1 MSEFKNPKLLLGGAI
16 IGGFTQEP
24 EDHPIMGLMGVG
36 LGAFIGSELEVVYKH
51 SNKIKSEEIMEEAA
65 DNADD
70 IKVQLD
76 GLNSNKRSAISDEII
91 IDFIDSRLEES
102 NKIKKQIRKNT
113 GDLFSKNYQ
122 AILSDNDIVLRNDNF
137 NSVDRAIKSGD
148 IDDKP
153 TKFFKH
159 GKEKE
164 LLQEGGAV
172 DKVKEAHAKTVKETG
187 AILDSYRDAVVKN
200 FKTLTGANLYDLFT
214 PEEVDLLTKGPGSV
228 EDPKTVIK
236 TIRSNPK
243 ITRDTLKALSISS
256 KRDSVQYSPDDMIYK
271 AMLEQ
276 KEIKNPKEFI
286 PHQRGEFTL
295 TQSAS
300 KEERVEAIKKHLIGE
315 LKNNEGEAERIAQN
329 IVKYSEGS
337 KIEVSDSKI
346 KITKPNERTAELSL
360 VERHMGKRVVDINGN
375 MYVPHLSNIFGT
387 TEGSISMPQGKNPA
401 IWFPGIEKF
410 APELEDRNNPKQV
423 NWMTRQ
429 VDFTP
434 VESSLIESF
443 VTGKPLEDVSLEYNK
458 HSYIGPS
465 HLVSMHHE
473 GIKEPSVDI
482 SRGVKTNKSSTVYR
496 IREDIDF
503 ETMGK
508 AVRNIELEGLA
519 HGIQSQIPAN
529 VRSQTHSI
537 TSIEARD
544 SVVSGISSHP
554 ERTSGVLNRG
564 AYIEVGGGS
573 EYNVHNAFIEA
584 THSLA
589 KKRMGSNLVG
599 ASLATV
605 GTITN
610 AGNMS
615 AGAILYGAAIGDGQT
630 LHSMSGLKSL
640 RPVTINLGDKP
651 FVATNAQSEKIDLV
665 RTAGMPTFAGGE
677 AIMYN
682 EDGAIRVPRYIDE
695 FQAFNL
701 EKKGDSYKL
710 YGRGVTK
717 VRPDSA
723 VGFKIFGDWKSNA
736 TYAPVSELNS
746 ISLANILQQ
755 KGFLKIDQAKG
766 NVYLSKPKRLKG
778 EDIAIN
784 AALKGIMDEL
794 KISPSDTEDPEVLRR
809 LIDTS
814 ANYGE
819 SNGNNYSILKDLS
832 ARSNISRVNLVG
844 RAEDMKTVSTIE
856 SIVSPYMN
864 LGRNASDT
872 VQRDALKSVLDSV
885 HAVLSK
891 STGYDVTTGV
901 VDSSKETNIAISE
914 LSELYDRY
922 KTLPKVVDSSKEANI
937 SISELS
943 ESYDRYKTL
952 PKVVDSSKEANIS
965 ISELSES
972 YDRYK
977 TLPKSD
983 FRTSL
988 RDVALGA
995 SSILMAERAINDSK
1009 FSNTAAATYMYNLG
1023 ELHYAAL
1030 GNDEQFTLNMRAGNG
1045 AVSQVTLGK
1054 DINLSEAMERALIN
1068 ISDRNKA
1075 YASSAI
1081 SSSEMYSSIRDDFRE
1096 LFFAVDDKI
1105 GNGFRIATTIAPQE
1119 GNDFLTGANH
1129 NKTTVSWM
1137 AQDAMR
1143 MNGITTEEIHRFTDG
1158 NEDAVYELKNRL
1170 AQRKTHGQTVQ
1181 STFGDNPD
1189 VARAKINQ
1197 IFSSETA
1204 DRLDTVDKY
1213 MKNIKHTEGRI
1224 SIDLQIPEGESAKR
1238 FGKFKSVSIPLI
1250 NTDYTGVT
1258 ELEDGTNV
1266 SRHIDKLKRN
1276 ILIRQVEYN
1285 EAQQNG
1291 SSKGYVEMSKRAY
1304 LNAVDEWIK
1313 YEKLTDKNVA
1323 KSAVKRSFKEGVS
1336 VSAIATTSNQERLRV
1351 SRFDKGIN
1359 AMFINQETFNALGL
1373 KDGKFNL
1380 LDTGINGI
1388 KKIVMSN
1395 NGDTALMG
1403 MSIREP
1409 ASGPLSTMVT
1419 ELYFDENLKIKGLVL
1434 AMGAPMLASQSGD
1447 LDGDKLTLGILK
1459 KSFKGFHDLYNT
1471 FKSVM
1476 VNQTDMF
1483 KGIQGEYIHGI
1494 NMKMKS
1500 MLKYT
1505 DETKPISGMDSLPE
1519 DQNKKLLD
1527 SLMKGSQRNFEAPEI
1542 TAIQQLVAKSL
1553 DLEYRKRV
1561 EAVNNMSIPTSE
1573 KIPMLKDLNMK
1584 FGLAF
1589 EAARSLQE
1597 NILKSVR
1604 RAGGKGQNESVDN
1617 LLGSANKIRSRIGKN
1632 PDAPMDELG
1641 EAIYGFT
1648 KALYDDSF
1656 TTPELKAL
1664 HDDVGTV
1671 MKESIINHGA
1681 AVNNSPTNLVGDKF
1695 MSSDKL
1701 TASYHYLSGPEN
1713 NPYLNTEVT
1722 DLIDEKTG
1730 RRIKTVEDAYLSTMA
1745 TISKNKKKLVF
1756 GGIGLA
1762 AMAFIGGA
1770 EAPNTS
1776 SPMYNAPVARTNPT
1790 LPPLEDNKSYIRQ
1803 WDNSPESITVSGRR
1817 IDNQTD
1823 ALFKQNLRSM
1833 FEGDRNARST
1843 VRFEHQGY

>member
-1 MSEFKNPKLLLGGAI
+1 M
-16 IGGFTQEP
+16 P
-24 EDHPIMGLMGVG
+24 E
-36 LGAFIGSELEVVYKH
+36 
-51 SNKIKSEEIMEEAA
+51 
-65 DNADD
+65 
-70 IKVQLD
+70 
-76 GLNSNKRSAISDEII
+76 SD
-91 IDFIDSRLEES
+91 F
-102 NKIKKQIRKNT
+102 
-113 GDLFSKNYQ
+113 
-122 AILSDNDIVLRNDNF
+122 
-137 NSVDRAIKSGD
+137 
-148 IDDKP
+148 
-153 TKFFKH
+153 
-159 GKEKE
+159 
-164 LLQEGGAV
+164 
-172 DKVKEAHAKTVKETG
+172 
-187 AILDSYRDAVVKN
+187 
-200 FKTLTGANLYDLFT
+200 
-214 PEEVDLLTKGPGSV
+214 
-228 EDPKTVIK
+228 
-236 TIRSNPK
+236 
-243 ITRDTLKALSISS
+243 
-256 KRDSVQYSPDDMIYK
+256 
-271 AMLEQ
+271 
-276 KEIKNPKEFI
+276 
-286 PHQRGEFTL
+286 
-295 TQSAS
+295 
-300 KEERVEAIKKHLIGE
+300 
-315 LKNNEGEAERIAQN
+315 
-329 IVKYSEGS
+329 
-337 KIEVSDSKI
+337 
-346 KITKPNERTAELSL
+346 RT
-360 VERHMGKRVVDINGN
+360 
-375 MYVPHLSNIFGT
+375 
-387 TEGSISMPQGKNPA
+387 
-401 IWFPGIEKF
+401 
-410 APELEDRNNPKQV
+410 
-423 NWMTRQ
+423 
-429 VDFTP
+429 
-434 VESSLIESF
+434 
-443 VTGKPLEDVSLEYNK
+443 
-458 HSYIGPS
+458 
-465 HLVSMHHE
+465 
-473 GIKEPSVDI
+473 
-482 SRGVKTNKSSTVYR
+482 
-496 IREDIDF
+496 
-503 ETMGK
+503 
-508 AVRNIELEGLA
+508 
-519 HGIQSQIPAN
+519 
-529 VRSQTHSI
+529 
-537 TSIEARD
+537 
-544 SVVSGISSHP
+544 
-554 ERTSGVLNRG
+554 
-564 AYIEVGGGS
+564 
-573 EYNVHNAFIEA
+573 
-584 THSLA
+584 
-589 KKRMGSNLVG
+589 
-599 ASLATV
+599 
-605 GTITN
+605 
-610 AGNMS
+610 
-615 AGAILYGAAIGDGQT
+615 
-630 LHSMSGLKSL
+630 GLK
-640 RPVTINLGDKP
+640 D
-651 FVATNAQSEKIDLV
+651 VATG
-665 RTAGMPTFAGGE
+665 T
-677 AIMYN
+677 
-682 EDGAIRVPRYIDE
+682 
-695 FQAFNL
+695 
-701 EKKGDSYKL
+701 
-710 YGRGVTK
+710 
-717 VRPDSA
+717 
-723 VGFKIFGDWKSNA
+723 
-736 TYAPVSELNS
+736 
-746 ISLANILQQ
+746 
-755 KGFLKIDQAKG
+755 
-766 NVYLSKPKRLKG
+766 
-778 EDIAIN
+778 
-784 AALKGIMDEL
+784 
-794 KISPSDTEDPEVLRR
+794 
-809 LIDTS
+809 
-814 ANYGE
+814 
-819 SNGNNYSILKDLS
+819 
-832 ARSNISRVNLVG
+832 
-844 RAEDMKTVSTIE
+844 
-856 SIVSPYMN
+856 
-864 LGRNASDT
+864 
-872 VQRDALKSVLDSV
+872 
-885 HAVLSK
+885 
-891 STGYDVTTGV
+891 

-922 KTLPKVVDSSKEANI
+922 KTLPE
-937 SISELS
+937 
-943 ESYDRYKTL
+943 
-952 PKVVDSSKEANIS
+952 
-965 ISELSES
+965 
-972 YDRYK
+972 
-977 TLPKSD
+977 SD
-983 FRTSL
+983 FRTGL
-988 RDVALGA
+988 KDVALGA

-1181 STFGDNPD
+1181 SAFGDNPD
-1189 VARAKINQ
+1189 VARAKIHQ
-1197 IFSSETA
+1197 VFSSETS

-1351 SRFDKGIN
+1351 SRLDKGIN
-1359 AMFINQETFNALGL
+1359 AMFINQETFNALSL
-1373 KDGKFNL
+1373 KDGKFSL

-1409 ASGPLSTMVT
+1409 ASGPLSAMVT
-1419 ELYFDENLKIKGLVL
+1419 ELYFDENLKNKGLVL

-1617 LLGSANKIRSRIGKN
+1617 LLGSVNKIRSRIGKN
-1632 PDAPMDELG
+1632 PDAPMDEIG

-1730 RRIKTVEDAYLSTMA
+1730 RRIKTVDDAYLSTMA
-1745 TISKNKKKLVF
+1745 TISKNKKKLAF

-1803 WDNSPESITVSGRR
+1803 WDNNPESITVSGRR

>member
-51 SNKIKSEEIMEEAA
+51 SNKIKSEEIMGEAV

-76 GLNSNKRSAISDEII
+76 GLNSNKRSAVSDEII

-122 AILSDNDIVLRNDNF
+122 AILSDHDIVLRNDNF
-137 NSVDRAIKSGD
+137 NAVDRAIKSGD

-159 GKEKE
+159 GKERE

-200 FKTLTGANLYDLFT
+200 FKTLTGTNLYDLFT

-228 EDPKTVIK
+228 EDPKAVIK

-256 KRDSVQYSPDDMIYK
+256 KRDSVQYSTDDMVYK

-286 PHQRGEFTL
+286 PHQRGEFVL

-300 KEERVEAIKKHLIGE
+300 KEERVEAIKKHLIEE

-346 KITKPNERTAELSL
+346 KITKPNERTAEFSL

-434 VESSLIESF
+434 VESSLTESF
-443 VTGKPLEDVSLEYNK
+443 ITGKPLEDVSLEYNK

-473 GIKEPSVDI
+473 GIKEPPVDI

-573 EYNVHNAFIEA
+573 EYNIHNAFIEA
-584 THSLA
+584 THNLA

-605 GTITN
+605 GTIAN

-615 AGAILYGAAIGDGQT
+615 AGAILYGATIGDGQT

-651 FVATNAQSEKIDLV
+651 FVATNAQGEKIDLV
-665 RTAGMPTFAGGE
+665 RTAGMPTFKGGE

-682 EDGAIRVPRYIDE
+682 EDGTISVPRYIDE

-710 YGRGVTK
+710 YGRGITK

-778 EDIAIN
+778 ENIAIN

-819 SNGNNYSILKDLS
+819 SNGNNYSILKNL
-832 ARSNISRVNLVG
+832 ATRSNISRVNLVG

-856 SIVSPYMN
+856 SIVSPYMD

-872 VQRDALKSVLDSV
+872 VQRDALKSVVDSV

-891 STGYDVTTGV
+891 STGYDVTTGA

-922 KTLPKVVDSSKEANI
+922 KTLPK
-937 SISELS
+937 
-943 ESYDRYKTL
+943 
-952 PKVVDSSKEANIS
+952 
-965 ISELSES
+965 
-972 YDRYK
+972 
-977 TLPKSD
+977 SD
-983 FRTSL
+983 FRTGL
-988 RDVALGA
+988 KDVALSA

-1030 GNDEQFTLNMRAGNG
+1030 GNDEQFTLNMRTGNG

-1054 DINLSEAMERALIN
+1054 DVNLSEAMERALIN

-1170 AQRKTHGQTVQ
+1170 AQRKAHGQTVQ
-1181 STFGDNPD
+1181 SAFGDNPD
-1189 VARAKINQ
+1189 VARAKIHQ
-1197 IFSSETA
+1197 IFSSETS

-1323 KSAVKRSFKEGVS
+1323 KSAIKRSLKEGVS
-1336 VSAIATTSNQERLRV
+1336 VSAIATTSNQEMLRV

-1373 KDGKFNL
+1373 KDGKFSL

-1409 ASGPLSTMVT
+1409 ASGPLSAMVT
-1419 ELYFDENLKIKGLVL
+1419 ELYFDENLKNKGLVL

-1459 KSFKGFHDLYNT
+1459 KSFKGFNDLYNT

-1527 SLMKGSQRNFEAPEI
+1527 SLMKGSQRDFEAPEI

-1617 LLGSANKIRSRIGKN
+1617 LLGSVNKIRSRIGKN
-1632 PDAPMDELG
+1632 PDAPMDEIG

-1745 TISKNKKKLVF
+1745 TISKNKKKLAF